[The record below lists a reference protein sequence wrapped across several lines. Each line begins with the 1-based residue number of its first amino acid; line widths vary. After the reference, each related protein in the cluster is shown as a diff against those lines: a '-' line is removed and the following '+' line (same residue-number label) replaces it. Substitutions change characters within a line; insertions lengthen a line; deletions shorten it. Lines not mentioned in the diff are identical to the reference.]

1 MQSGIVID
9 TLKNGNFVILDKY
22 NTESVIS
29 GYAAFN
35 YYNQMSAGE
44 NITFTREAIDEIQTG
59 IENELARQEKLSQAS
74 YA

>member
-1 MQSGIVID
+1 MQSGIVIY